1 MSTAPLTFGTLIDQL
16 RQEIFERHL
25 TQREAAEEIGVS
37 ERTLQYWLGDDEV
50 VPRAVHRRAVIAWLE
65 GREAA

>member
-1 MSTAPLTFGTLIDQL
+1 MSTAPLTFTDLIDQL
-16 RQEIFERHL
+16 RREIGKRHL

-37 ERTLQYWLGDDEV
+37 ERTLQYWLGDGEV
-50 VPRAVHRRAVIAWLE
+50 VPRAAHRRALIAWLE